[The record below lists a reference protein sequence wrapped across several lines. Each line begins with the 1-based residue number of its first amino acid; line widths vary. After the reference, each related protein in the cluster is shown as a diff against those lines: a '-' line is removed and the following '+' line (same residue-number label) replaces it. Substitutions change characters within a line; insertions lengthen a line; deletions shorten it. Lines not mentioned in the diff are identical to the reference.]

1 MKNALQAGKKIAGM
15 ACILVFGCLL
25 SVLPC
30 SDAQAGAG
38 DQDKA
43 QGPDR
48 ILRVAYPE
56 LEGMS
61 ETDENGTRHGI
72 VVDYLNEIAKYTGWQ
87 YEYIDTAAED
97 IIPEFLDGQYDLM
110 GGTYYQ
116 PEFEQYFAYPDYNTG
131 YNKSVLLVR
140 RDDKSIK
147 TYDWKSMS
155 GKTIG
160 V

>member
-1 MKNALQAGKKIAGM
+1 MYPGLWVLVVCAVMQPCAGR
-15 ACILVFGCLL
+15 C
-25 SVLPC
+25 
-30 SDAQAGAG
+30 G

-43 QGPDR
+43 QGPGR

-97 IIPEFLDGQYDLM
+97 MIPEFLDGQYDLM
-110 GGTYYQ
+110 AEPITSRNLNSILPIRITIQ
-116 PEFEQYFAYPDYNTG
+116 VTINPCCWPAVMIKALIRMTG
-131 YNKSVLLVR
+131 KV
-140 RDDKSIK
+140 
-147 TYDWKSMS
+147 
-155 GKTIG
+155 
-160 V
+160 

>member
-56 LEGMS
+56 LKGMS

-147 TYDWKSMS
+147 TYDW
-155 GKTIG
+155 
-160 V
+160 